1 MPHLFWGLIMLPDLY
16 IDGFSSL
23 IGECSLEDFAPF
35 LQARSLRRADS
46 ISKNVL
52 LCSFRAMQQAGLN
65 GVQHKDTGIS
75 LAMGA
80 GALTSTVKF
89 MDSIIEDGDELSSP
103 TAFASSV
110 HNSAA
115 LVLSVFL
122 NIKGPC
128 VITGQFDSSFAAA
141 LLTARQFIA
150 KEMCRKVLLAATED
164 INPLVADI
172 LCKDNALLAPFI
184 YCPHLPPKRAAAAFI
199 VSAKPTDK
207 TLFVLK
213 NISLG
218 IEDNSAKAQEQNT
231 PDIQINS
238 CAHTA
243 LSLAEYLKSAKPFA
257 MHDTFAGAV
266 LNINGEPYVQ
276 P

>member
-23 IGECSLEDFAPF
+23 IGEACPDDFAPF
-35 LQARSLRRADS
+35 LQVRSLRRADN

-52 LCSFRAMQQAGLN
+52 LCSFKALDQAGLN
-65 GVQHKDTGIS
+65 GAEHKDTGIS

-110 HNSAA
+110 HNFAA

-122 NIKGPC
+122 KIKGPC

-141 LLTARQFIA
+141 LLTAQQFIA
-150 KEMCRKVLLAATED
+150 KGMCGKVLLAVTED
-164 INPLVADI
+164 VNPLLADI
-172 LCKDNALLAPFI
+172 LSKNNDLLAPLL
-184 YCPHLPPKRAAAAFI
+184 YCAHLPPQRAAAAFI
-199 VSAKPTDK
+199 LSKQPSAR
-207 TLFVLK
+207 TLFTFK
-213 NISLG
+213 NISLK
-218 IEDNSAKAQEQNT
+218 IDDTPAQTHNK
-231 PDIQINS
+231 IQINS
-238 CAHTA
+238 CAHSA
-243 LSLAEYLKSAKPFA
+243 LMLADLLKQNKPFNMA
-257 MHDTFAGAV
+257 DSFAGAV
-266 LNINGEPYVQ
+266 LNIDGEPYVQ